1 MKGNQNA
8 TFARTLTLRSL
19 VILGL
24 AYMAPM
30 TVFTTYGVVAQT
42 THGMVSMAY
51 AFALAAM
58 LFTAYSYGHMAKEYP
73 LSGSAYTYTQK
84 SISPHI
90 GFMVG
95 WSVLLDYLF
104 LPMINF
110 LLAGTFLSAAF
121 PSIPSSLWILL
132 FIVIIT
138 CINVFGI
145 QMTAK
150 VNGILVLFQ
159 FLVTALFVILSIKK
173 MIEGESDLLF
183 FSSLQL
189 FDSEASFS
197 FVLAGASILCLS
209 FLGFDAVTTLSEET
223 VDPKKNV
230 PKAIFLVA
238 FIGGILFILVSYIT
252 QLVYPNY
259 HSFKVVDSASFEI
272 AAYIG
277 GTLFSSVFL
286 AGIITSTIASG
297 ISSHASASRLL
308 YAMGRESMLPKRL
321 FAYIHP
327 KYKTPSR
334 NVIFIGVLS
343 LSALVMDVV
352 TAASFINF
360 GALIAFT
367 FVNISVIFHY
377 YIRGKQRDVK
387 GTCRYLI
394 SPIIGA
400 VFTVWLWTSLDIKSI
415 SLGSIWVV
423 IGFMY
428 LVYKTSFFT
437 KAPPQFAFDEKTE
450 PNELKTEHIS

>member
-1 MKGNQNA
+1 MEGKPSA
-8 TFARTLTLRSL
+8 TFVRTLTLRSL

-51 AFALAAM
+51 VLALAAM

-90 GFMVG
+90 GFLVG

-104 LPMINF
+104 LPMIF
-110 LLAGTFLSAAF
+110 
-121 PSIPSSLWILL
+121 L

-189 FDSEASFS
+189 FDSGNSFS
-197 FVLAGASILCLS
+197 FVLSGASILCLS

-238 FIGGILFILVSYIT
+238 FIGGLLFILVSYIT

-321 FAYIHP
+321 FAYIH
-327 KYKTPSR
+327 
-334 NVIFIGVLS
+334 
-343 LSALVMDVV
+343 
-352 TAASFINF
+352 
-360 GALIAFT
+360 
-367 FVNISVIFHY
+367 H
-377 YIRGKQRDVK
+377 
-387 GTCRYLI
+387 
-394 SPIIGA
+394 
-400 VFTVWLWTSLDIKSI
+400 
-415 SLGSIWVV
+415 
-423 IGFMY
+423 
-428 LVYKTSFFT
+428 
-437 KAPPQFAFDEKTE
+437 
-450 PNELKTEHIS
+450 